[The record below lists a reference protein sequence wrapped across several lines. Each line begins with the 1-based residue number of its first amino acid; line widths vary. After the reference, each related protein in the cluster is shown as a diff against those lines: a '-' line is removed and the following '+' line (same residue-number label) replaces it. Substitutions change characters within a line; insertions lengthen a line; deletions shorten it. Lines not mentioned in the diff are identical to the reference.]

1 MGAWYYT
8 APFQELGSS
17 DDEGVPV
24 LCRKNRGIYFL
35 AERQVFREESSP
47 SEGLALFA
55 RLGFAAGSV
64 NEFDRYLGVGVVYT
78 GMLPGRGDDQFGVA
92 LAQARNGQEYRVA
105 MESGGLPVRDAELAV
120 EITYRA
126 QITPWLAIQPDVQR
140 VVHPGTDPGIPD
152 ATVCGTRIEVRF

>member
-1 MGAWYYT
+1 
-8 APFQELGSS
+8 
-17 DDEGVPV
+17 
-24 LCRKNRGIYFL
+24 
-35 AERQVFREESSP
+35 
-47 SEGLALFA
+47 
-55 RLGFAAGSV
+55 
-64 NEFDRYLGVGVVYT
+64 
-78 GMLPGRGDDQFGVA
+78 
-92 LAQARNGQEYRVA
+92 